1 MLEKKILEFINHFPT
16 FYQKGWGRLG
26 LIPIFIKPEIL
37 FKTRQYLELSF
48 FSPLFLWSSLPRF
61 CLWSPF
67 EVPILLLSPITF
79 LFYILSLHLILEK
92 HIVFKSLFYTTF
104 SFKYIHSPPVPP
116 HFWIKAISSTIVSL
130 QFFLFHV
137 FYQSMLLNFN

>member
-1 MLEKKILEFINHFPT
+1 MPSTGDFPNP
-16 FYQKGWGRLG
+16 G
-26 LIPIFIKPEIL
+26 IEP
-37 FKTRQYLELSF
+37 
-48 FSPLFLWSSLPRF
+48 
-61 CLWSPF
+61 
-67 EVPILLLSPITF
+67 V